1 MEEKIIE
8 ILNNYVDLSVHA
20 RGGADKKILEAI
32 VAEIES
38 LIEENYYEKKFVE
51 WLSYHVE
58 WIDDSIS
65 FKNTNEFYDYWLK
78 NIKDK

>member
-8 ILNNYVDLSVHA
+8 ILKNYVDLSVHA

-38 LIEENYYEKKFVE
+38 LIEENYYEKEFVE
-51 WLSYHVE
+51 WLAYRVE
-58 WIDDSIS
+58 WI
-65 FKNTNEFYDYWLK
+65 KKTNEFYDYWLK